1 MKDSLLKVYYPVKDY
16 LLIILGTALYGFG
29 YNAFI
34 LSNEIV
40 TGGLSGICGLIF
52 FATKLPVSVSYFT
65 INVLLL
71 GVAFKILGFKFLV
84 KTILGVVS
92 LSCWVWV
99 LEVVLARPPREP
111 RPGVFMSVIIGAMI
125 CGSGLGLVFYAGGS
139 TGGTDIIVAIINKYK
154 DISIG
159 MGMVLLDFLIVS
171 SSYFLFANVDKI
183 VLGLIEMGV
192 NSYMLDRVMNA
203 NTQSVQFMIFSR
215 KYDEIADAIIHRL
228 QRGCTILDGEG
239 GYSHKPIKV
248 IVLVARNRE
257 RTNIFRL
264 IKMIDSQA
272 FISQSTVRGVYGEG
286 FDAIKV

>member
-1 MKDSLLKVYYPVKDY
+1 MQLQ
-16 LLIILGTALYGFG
+16 
-29 YNAFI
+29 
-34 LSNEIV
+34 E
-40 TGGLSGICGLIF
+40 
-52 FATKLPVSVSYFT
+52 
-65 INVLLL
+65 
-71 GVAFKILGFKFLV
+71 
-84 KTILGVVS
+84 
-92 LSCWVWV
+92 
-99 LEVVLARPPREP
+99 
-111 RPGVFMSVIIGAMI
+111 VFMSVIIGAMI

-154 DISIG
+154 NISIG
-159 MGMVLLDFLIVS
+159 KGMVLLDFLIVS

-228 QRGCTILDGEG
+228 QRGCTILEGEG

>member
-52 FATKLPVSVSYFT
+52 FATKLPVSISYFA
-65 INVLLL
+65 INVVLL
-71 GVAFKILGFKFLV
+71 GIAFKILGFKFLV

-92 LSCWVWV
+92 LSFWFWFFELVFAGQP
-99 LEVVLARPPREP
+99 LMQLQE
-111 RPGVFMSVIIGAMI
+111 VFMSVIIGAMI

-228 QRGCTILDGEG
+228 QRGCTILEGEG

-248 IVLVARNRE
+248 IVLVRADKH
-257 RTNIFRL
+257 L
-264 IKMIDSQA
+264 PPH
-272 FISQSTVRGVYGEG
+272 
-286 FDAIKV
+286 

>member
-52 FATKLPVSVSYFT
+52 FATKLPVSVSYFA
-65 INVLLL
+65 INVVLL
-71 GVAFKILGFKFLV
+71 GIAFKILGFKFLI
-84 KTILGVVS
+84 KTILGVAS
-92 LSCWVWV
+92 LSFWFWFFELVFAGQP
-99 LEVVLARPPREP
+99 LMQLQE
-111 RPGVFMSVIIGAMI
+111 VFMSVIIGAMI

-154 DISIG
+154 NISIG

-228 QRGCTILDGEG
+228 HHPRGRGRLFAQADQGDR
-239 GYSHKPIKV
+239 
-248 IVLVARNRE
+248 ARGPQPRADKH
-257 RTNIFRL
+257 L
-264 IKMIDSQA
+264 PPH
-272 FISQSTVRGVYGEG
+272 
-286 FDAIKV
+286 

>member
-52 FATKLPVSVSYFT
+52 FATKLPVSVSYFA
-65 INVLLL
+65 INVVLL
-71 GVAFKILGFKFLV
+71 GIAFKILGLKFLV

-92 LSCWVWV
+92 LSFWFWFFELVFAGQP
-99 LEVVLARPPREP
+99 LMQLQE
-111 RPGVFMSVIIGAMI
+111 VFMSVIIGAMI

-154 DISIG
+154 NISIG

-203 NTQSVQFMIFSR
+203 NTQSVQFANTTRS
-215 KYDEIADAIIHRL
+215 L
-228 QRGCTILDGEG
+228 TP
-239 GYSHKPIKV
+239 S
-248 IVLVARNRE
+248 
-257 RTNIFRL
+257 
-264 IKMIDSQA
+264 
-272 FISQSTVRGVYGEG
+272 STVCNAAAPSSRARA
-286 FDAIKV
+286 AIRTSRSR

>member
-52 FATKLPVSVSYFT
+52 FATKLPVSVSYFA
-65 INVLLL
+65 INVVLL
-71 GVAFKILGFKFLV
+71 GIAFKILGFKFLI
-84 KTILGVVS
+84 KTILAS
-92 LSCWVWV
+92 LSFWFWFFELVFAGQP
-99 LEVVLARPPREP
+99 LMQLQE
-111 RPGVFMSVIIGAMI
+111 VFMSVIIGAMI

-228 QRGCTILDGEG
+228 QRGCTILEGEG

>member
-52 FATKLPVSVSYFT
+52 FATKLPVSVSYFA
-65 INVLLL
+65 INVILL
-71 GVAFKILGFKFLV
+71 GIAFKILGLKFLV

-92 LSCWVWV
+92 LSFWFW
-99 LEVVLARPPREP
+99 
-111 RPGVFMSVIIGAMI
+111 FFGAMI

-154 DISIG
+154 NISIG

-228 QRGCTILDGEG
+228 QRGCTILEGEG

>member
-52 FATKLPVSVSYFT
+52 FATKLPVSVSYFG

-71 GVAFKILGFKFLV
+71 GIAFKILGFKFLV
-84 KTILGVVS
+84 KTILGVAS
-92 LSCWVWV
+92 LSFWFFELVFAGQP
-99 LEVVLARPPREP
+99 LMQLQE
-111 RPGVFMSVIIGAMI
+111 VFMSVIIGAMI

-215 KYDEIADAIIHRL
+215 KYDEIADAIINRL
-228 QRGCTILDGEG
+228 QRGCTILEGEG

>member
-52 FATKLPVSVSYFT
+52 FATKLPVSISYFA

-71 GVAFKILGFKFLV
+71 GIAFKILGFKFLV
-84 KTILGVVS
+84 KTILGVAS
-92 LSCWVWV
+92 LSFWFWFFELVFAGQP
-99 LEVVLARPPREP
+99 LMQLQE
-111 RPGVFMSVIIGAMI
+111 VFMSVIIGAMI

-159 MGMVLLDFLIVS
+159 MGMVLLDFVIVS
-171 SSYFLFANVDKI
+171 SSYLLFHNFDKI

-228 QRGCTILDGEG
+228 QRGCTILEGEG

-264 IKMIDSQA
+264 IKMIDSHA